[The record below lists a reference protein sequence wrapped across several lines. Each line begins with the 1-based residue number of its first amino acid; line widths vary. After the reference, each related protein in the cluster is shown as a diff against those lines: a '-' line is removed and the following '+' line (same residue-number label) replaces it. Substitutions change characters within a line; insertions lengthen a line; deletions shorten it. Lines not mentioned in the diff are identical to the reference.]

1 MLMYTSMN
9 RSAANAYRQVGVQ
22 SVVDGASPHT
32 LIQLLFDALEA
43 SLNAA
48 KGAMQRGEIEEKGR
62 QIGKA
67 VRILEEGLKASLN
80 MQQGGEVAQNLASL
94 YDYSINQ
101 ITLANLRNDLA
112 LLENAQSVIAP
123 VAQGWRE
130 MGQAS

>member
-1 MLMYTSMN
+1 MN

-22 SVVDGASPHT
+22 SVVDGASPHM
-32 LIQLLFDALEA
+32 LIQMLFDALET

-62 QIGKA
+62 QIGKS

-80 MQQGGEVAQNLASL
+80 MEQGGEISQNLVSL
-94 YDYSINQ
+94 YDYCITQ
-101 ITLANLRNDLA
+101 ITLANLRNDVA
-112 LLENAQSVIAP
+112 LLETAQNVLAP

-130 MGQAS
+130 MGQTV

>member
-1 MLMYTSMN
+1 MYTSLN
-9 RSAANAYRQVGVQ
+9 RNAANAYKQVGVQ

-48 KGAMQRGEIEEKGR
+48 KGAMRRGDVGEKGR

-67 VRILEEGLKASLN
+67 VRILEEGLKAALN
-80 MQQGGEVAQNLASL
+80 REQGGEIAQNLASL
-94 YDYSINQ
+94 YDYSITQ
-101 ITLANLRNDLA
+101 ITLANLRNDVS
-112 LLENAQSVIAP
+112 LLETAQNVIAP

-130 MGQAS
+130 MGQTV

>member
-1 MLMYTSMN
+1 MYTSMN
-9 RSAANAYRQVGVQ
+9 RNAANAYRQVGVQ
-22 SVVDGASPHT
+22 SVADGASPHM
-32 LIQLLFDALEA
+32 LIQLLFDALET

-94 YDYSINQ
+94 YDYSITQ
-101 ITLANLRNDLA
+101 ITLANLRNDPS
-112 LLENAQSVIAP
+112 LLNAAQTVIAP

-130 MGQAS
+130 MGQTI

>member
-1 MLMYTSMN
+1 MYTPFN
-9 RSAANAYRQVGVQ
+9 RHAAKAYQQVGVH

-32 LIQLLFDALEA
+32 LIQLLFDALDA

-67 VRILEEGLKASLN
+67 VRILEEGLKASLD

-94 YDYSINQ
+94 YDYSITQ
-101 ITLANLRNDLA
+101 ITLANLRNDVT
-112 LLENAQSVIAP
+112 LLEAAQSVIAP

-130 MGQAS
+130 MGQTI

>member
-1 MLMYTSMN
+1 MYTSSSFN
-9 RSAANAYRQVGVQ
+9 RHAANAYKQVGVQ

-67 VRILEEGLKASLN
+67 VRILEEGLKAALN
-80 MQQGGEVAQNLASL
+80 PEQGGEIARNLASL
-94 YDYSINQ
+94 YDYSITQ
-101 ITLANLRNDLA
+101 LTLSNLRNDVR
-112 LLENAQSVIAP
+112 LLESVQSVLAP

-130 MGQAS
+130 IG